1 MRKTAQNPFTTP
13 YGQGALAGYGQD
25 GYDTSVDNLG
35 LLPGIEP
42 TQQES
47 YPAGPS
53 SPWALPAGIA
63 AGGLLASLLLRKGG
77 GGGRLGAAGKSLRN
91 IAKAPKPTGPLT
103 PEQIQLLNRTAQ
115 KDPTQVVPALNALIR
130 KLPRI

>member
-13 YGQGALAGYGQD
+13 YGQGALAGYGQN

-47 YPAGPS
+47 YDPGGPTS
-53 SPWALPAGIA
+53 AWKLPMGIA

-77 GGGRLGAAGKSLRN
+77 GRLQSAGKSLRN
-91 IAKAPKPTGPLT
+91 TTIPKPTGPLSQD
-103 PEQIQLLNRTAQ
+103 QIQLLIRTGKRDPAQ
-115 KDPTQVVPALNALIR
+115 FATSLDDMIS